1 MGMAQARAL
10 QTEEAM
16 TNGSNLQRF
25 TGLALTLAIVVGA
38 TATAQAGGGK
48 TSGIRTSG
56 VTKVYSR
63 PGPVVRDHRG
73 QSPSGSPGSTS
84 GGDAQVRDHRSG
96 QHQFCF
102 GALFGGTQC
111 TQF

>member
-1 MGMAQARAL
+1 
-10 QTEEAM
+10 M
-16 TNGSNLQRF
+16 TIESNLKRF
-25 TGLALTLAIVVGA
+25 AGLSLALTVVVAA

-48 TSGIRTSG
+48 ASGVRASG
-56 VTKVYSR
+56 VTQVYSR